1 MNLLKL
7 SLSGIFCITFILIA
21 LYVASAE
28 VLYYW
33 KNRQNAKEH
42 FTSLKKVR
50 LRFFTCILMTGVM
63 IMIFTGVNFIKF
75 KSPQGFLIFWGL
87 CILLVFFLFLLP
99 VIDMLET
106 GRIYIERKKSII
118 KDIETGK
125 EENPYKKKKHYLN

>member
-7 SLSGIFCITFILIA
+7 SLSGILCISFILIA

-33 KNRQNAKEH
+33 KNRQNTKEH
-42 FTSLKKVR
+42 LTSLKKVR
-50 LRFFTCILMTGVM
+50 LRFFTCILLAGIMV
-63 IMIFTGVNFIKF
+63 MIFTGVNFITF

-87 CILLVFFLFLLP
+87 CLLLVFFLFLLP

-106 GRIYIERKKSII
+106 GRMYIERKKSII

-125 EENPYKKKKHYLN
+125 TENPYKSKKHYLN

>member
-7 SLSGIFCITFILIA
+7 SLSGIFCLGFILVA

-33 KNRQNAKEH
+33 KNRQATKEN

-50 LRFFTCILMTGVM
+50 LRFFTCILLAGIM

-75 KSPQGFLIFWGL
+75 KTPQEFLFFWGL
-87 CILLVFFLFLLP
+87 CLILVFFLFLLP

-106 GRIYIERKKSII
+106 GRIYMERKKAII

-125 EENPYKKKKHYLN
+125 EENPYKSKKHYLN

>member
-7 SLSGIFCITFILIA
+7 SLSGIFCLGFILVA
-21 LYVASAE
+21 LYVAGAE

-33 KNRQNAKEH
+33 KNRQATKEN

-50 LRFFTCILMTGVM
+50 LRFFTCILLAGIMA
-63 IMIFTGVNFIKF
+63 MIFTGVNFITF
-75 KSPQGFLIFWGL
+75 KTPQGFLSFWGL
-87 CILLVFFLFLLP
+87 CLILVFFLFLLP

-106 GRIYIERKKSII
+106 GRMYIERKKSII

-125 EENPYKKKKHYLN
+125 EENPYKSKKHYLN